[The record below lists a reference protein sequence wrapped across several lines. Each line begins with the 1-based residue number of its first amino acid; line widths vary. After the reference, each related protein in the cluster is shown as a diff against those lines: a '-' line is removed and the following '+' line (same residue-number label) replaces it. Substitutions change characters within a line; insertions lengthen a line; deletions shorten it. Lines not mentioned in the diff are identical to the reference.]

1 VPQHFLNLRPLPQ
14 GQGSLRPVEAAA
26 LFAFRERFERLERL
40 DSMLIE
46 TPNRACVANPAAT
59 QLPKSPKKQAFE
71 GVVMYYGYRFYD
83 PETGRWPSRDPIGED
98 GGINLY
104 GFVNN
109 DGVNA
114 WDYLGFTGW
123 QINDL
128 WGNPLPGFDF
138 DTDHSVSKPKPDKS
152 ETQCCDDKVILEG
165 KNKLKEIYEKTHKQW
180 EADGIPHRGKD
191 DYSCFGLNSLIL
203 IEFAP
208 IPKCW
213 DCKLEN
219 GRTDPQ
225 GGWWIF
231 GRKIYDHWVVV
242 CQATKADGSKTDEIS
257 FDYWADR
264 PAAEN
269 PNDWFRKRY
278 KNPGEPDWDP
288 PLFHRVCGS
297 KKLVIR

>member
-1 VPQHFLNLRPLPQ
+1 MIPTEIPADPQ
-14 GQGSLRPVEAAA
+14 V
-26 LFAFRERFERLERL
+26 
-40 DSMLIE
+40 
-46 TPNRACVANPAAT
+46 
-59 QLPKSPKKQAFE
+59 KSPRLRTFRP
-71 GVVMYYGYRFYD
+71 VVMYYGYRFYD
-83 PETGRWPSRDPIGED
+83 PETGRWPSRDPIEEEGGVNLYNFVGNDEVNKWDMLGLSD
-98 GGINLY
+98 GG
-104 GFVNN
+104 F
-109 DGVNA
+109 
-114 WDYLGFTGW
+114 FM
-123 QINDL
+123 
-128 WGNPLPGFDF
+128 FDF
-138 DTDHSVSKPKPDKS
+138 EPYTPPKPKPDKS
-152 ETQCCDDKVILEG
+152 ETQCCDDKAISEG
-165 KNKLKEIYEKTHKQW
+165 ENKLKEIYEKTHKQW

-288 PLFHRVCGS
+288 PIYHHVCGS
-297 KKLVIR
+297 KKLVVR